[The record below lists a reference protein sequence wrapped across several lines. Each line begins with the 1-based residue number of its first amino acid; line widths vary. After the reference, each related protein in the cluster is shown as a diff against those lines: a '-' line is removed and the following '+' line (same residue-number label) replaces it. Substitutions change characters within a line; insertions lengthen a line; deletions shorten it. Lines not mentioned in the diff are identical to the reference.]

1 MRSPMHAVFDDDVA
15 VLEGSLDTWTSTLK
29 REVLVCQLCRC
40 IWAHPLQADFSKV
53 KANLLVQKQ
62 EQVEAERARC
72 QTAMRAL
79 EREAATLKE
88 LLATYELNLQK
99 KDSIIQNLTEA
110 NGREVRTRAVLPVP
124 CDLTPCRSPAT
135 TCSATLPCG
144 GSRCSRRSTS
154 RPPWPWPRH
163 TICAP

>member
-1 MRSPMHAVFDDDVA
+1 MCADVSG
-15 VLEGSLDTWTSTLK
+15 LT
-29 REVLVCQLCRC
+29 
-40 IWAHPLQADFSKV
+40 LQADFSKV
-53 KANLLVQKQ
+53 KANLLVQKR

-110 NGREVRTRAVLPVP
+110 NGREVRIWAVVWCGVVWCGVVWCGVL
-124 CDLTPCRSPAT
+124 CDLA
-135 TCSATLPCG
+135 
-144 GSRCSRRSTS
+144 
-154 RPPWPWPRH
+154 
-163 TICAP
+163 